1 MNKVVKRVGI
11 GLGAVALLVVLC
23 AAAVFAIGN
32 ARIARIFDNVGHD
45 LAIPT
50 DSASIV
56 NGDRLSTAYGC
67 RDCHGQ
73 DLGGT
78 KMIDEPAF
86 AILAAPNLTGGPG
99 GIGEDYTATDWERA
113 IRHGVARDGRALVIM
128 PSGSYSHFSDQD
140 IGEIIA
146 YLRQA
151 PPVARSFEPP
161 RMGAMS
167 RLAAVMA
174 GGDLVPAIVIDH
186 ESSHP
191 EPVERSASVEFGAYL
206 AQGCKGCHGEDFSGG
221 PPAMGDDVSAANLTP
236 HPETGLGAWSPQDFE
251 RALRTGTRP
260 DGTQLSEAMPVA
272 ALNALTDDEIRA
284 LWLYLQSLPAVE
296 VDRRSE

>member
-1 MNKVVKRVGI
+1 MKKAVKRVGL
-11 GLGAVALLVVLC
+11 GLGAIALLVILC

-45 LAIPT
+45 LVLPT
-50 DSASIV
+50 DSASIA

-67 RDCHGQ
+67 RDCHGD

-86 AILAAPNLTGGPG
+86 AVLAAPNLTAGPG
-99 GIGEDYTATDWERA
+99 GIGSDYSPTDWERA

-128 PSGSYSHFSDQD
+128 PSGSYSHFSDRD
-140 IGEIIA
+140 IGEIVA

-151 PPVARSFEPP
+151 APVARSFDPP

-167 RLAAVMA
+167 RLAAAMA
-174 GGDLVPAIVIDH
+174 GGELVPAIAIEH
-186 ESSHP
+186 EAAHP
-191 EPVERSASVEFGAYL
+191 EPVERAPSAAFGEYL
-206 AQGCKGCHGEDFSGG
+206 AQGCKGCHGQDFSGSA
-221 PPAMGDDVSAANLTP
+221 PAMGDDVAAANLTP
-236 HPETGLGAWSPQDFE
+236 HPDTGLGGWSFADFE
-251 RALRTGTRP
+251 RVLRTGTRP

-272 ALNALTDDEIRA
+272 ALSALTEDEIAA
-284 LWLYLQSLPAVE
+284 LWMYLQSLPAVDA
-296 VDRRSE
+296 DRRLE